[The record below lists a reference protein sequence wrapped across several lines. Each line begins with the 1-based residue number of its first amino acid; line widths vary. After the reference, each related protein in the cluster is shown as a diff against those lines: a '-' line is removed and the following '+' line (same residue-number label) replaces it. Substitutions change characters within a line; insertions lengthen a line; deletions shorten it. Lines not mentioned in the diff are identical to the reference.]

1 MRNGKL
7 KQKKGSTLPALEMQL
22 IETDGTPVDLTNA
35 TQVKFRM
42 GITPGSPKVDAAAV
56 VVTASEGRVKYEWE
70 AADVDTVGTYNGEWV
85 VTFADG
91 VQVVPSSG
99 FVEVEIEANAA

>member
-42 GITPGSPKVDAAAV
+42 GITPGSPKVDAVATVLSA
-56 VVTASEGRVKYEWE
+56 TQGSVKYNW
-70 AADVDTVGTYNGEWV
+70 AGGDVDTVGVYNGEWV
-85 VTFADG
+85 VTYADG

-99 FVEVEIEANAA
+99 FVEVEIVSNAA

>member
-1 MRNGKL
+1 MRNGTL

-22 IETDGTPVDLTNA
+22 VETDGTAVDLTTA
-35 TQVKFRM
+35 TGVVFRM

-56 VVTASEGRVKYEWE
+56 VVTASEGRVKYEWD
-70 AADVDTVGTYNGEWV
+70 AADVDTVGEYNGEWV
-85 VTFADG
+85 ITYADG

-99 FVEVEIEANAA
+99 FVRVEIEANAA

>member
-22 IETDGTPVDLTNA
+22 VETDGTAVDLTNA
-35 TQVKFRM
+35 TGVVFRM
-42 GITPGSPKVDAAAV
+42 GITPGSPKVSAAAV
-56 VVTASEGRVKYEWE
+56 VVTASEGRVKYEWVSG
-70 AADVDTVGTYNGEWV
+70 DVDTAGTYNGEWV

-99 FVEVEIEANAA
+99 FVEVEIEQNAS

>member
-22 IETDGTPVDLTNA
+22 VETDGTPVDLTTA
-35 TQVKFRM
+35 TGVEFRM
-42 GITPGSPKVDAAAV
+42 GITPGSPKVDAAAI
-56 VVTASEGRVKYEWE
+56 VVTASEGRVKYEWVSG
-70 AADVDTVGTYNGEWV
+70 DVDTVGIYNGEWV
-85 VTFADG
+85 VTFDDG